1 VISLRVPELANH
13 YGSGSTVAE
22 NPAPSITF
30 HYIKSNLFRVIYTN
44 GVIGGITP
52 AREIFV
58 SLFNERGALPKVV
71 EQAILGSEKLG
82 DEIRR
87 EGKEGFVREMEVG
100 VLMNARVAEDI
111 ANFLLERVRMLR
123 ESKQELS
130 ESTTRMKT

>member
-1 VISLRVPELANH
+1 MGGDVINLRVAELPNH
-13 YGSGSTVAE
+13 YGSGSTVPE

-30 HYIKSNLFRVIYTN
+30 HYIKSNSFRVIYTN

-123 ESKQELS
+123 
-130 ESTTRMKT
+130 